1 MLALMLGCQ
10 RSPATG
16 KVVGVVTYQGKPLS
30 HADIRFI
37 PDPIGP
43 RGAIAKTDDQ
53 GQYELMYDAN
63 VAGIIPGTYKV
74 VVSTRGSAAAAAAQ
88 PPVNNSASANDP
100 YAANPSSAVMS
111 GGTEMLP
118 LKYSSSKETILTA
131 TVEQG
136 SNTINFELD

>member
-1 MLALMLGCQ
+1 METLLLGCN

-16 KVVGVVTYQGKPLS
+16 KVSGVVTYRGSPLA
-30 HADIRFI
+30 HADVRFI

-53 GQYELMYDAN
+53 GHYELMYDAD
-63 VAGIIPGTYKV
+63 VAGVIPGTYKV
-74 VVSTRGSAAAAAAQ
+74 VISTRGSATASKPQADDATTAA
-88 PPVNNSASANDP
+88 DP
-100 YAANPSSAVMS
+100 YAANPSSEAMV

-118 LKYSSSKETILTA
+118 MKYCSSKETILTA

-136 SNTINFELD
+136 ANTIAFDLE